1 MLFIENG
8 LINFMKVKFCVILS
22 IFAIFCTICPV
33 FAQQTVIT
41 IPSSDVLPFGHMI
54 LKQSN
59 RFSPFGEGFVSLTP
73 NVIFGTGKDTEIS
86 FGVGTSIRD
95 RTDVKLDMTA
105 KKVFRI
111 KKSTRLTV
119 GGRLQPSLTEG
130 ENPDSMVYAHTS
142 FLVKKTRTTLTAGT
156 YVAGY
161 AQMPDSTGVMLGI
174 DQTIIPNKL
183 RIVADWM
190 SRQDSG
196 CALAA
201 GMKYRPVPATS
212 ITTAVVI
219 PNNSEDRVAF
229 SVSVSQYLGRVLP
242 EKKKDGEEL

>member
-1 MLFIENG
+1 MKFLFR
-8 LINFMKVKFCVILS
+8 LIVPICLFFLS
-22 IFAIFCTICPV
+22 LNPV
-33 FAQQTVIT
+33 FSQQTVIT

-54 LKQSN
+54 LKESN
-59 RFSPFGEGFVSLTP
+59 RFSPFGDGFVSLTP
-73 NVIFGTGKDTEIS
+73 NMILGTGKDTEVS

-111 KKSTRLTV
+111 KKRTRLTV
-119 GGRLQPSLTEG
+119 GGRLQPSLTAG
-130 ENPDSMVYAHTS
+130 EKPDSMIYAHTS
-142 FLVKKTRTTLTAGT
+142 FLVKKTKTTLTAGT

-161 AQMPDSTGVMLGI
+161 SQMPDSTGVMLGI

-183 RIVADWM
+183 RVVADWM

-201 GMKYRPVPATS
+201 GLKYRPVPATS
-212 ITTAVVI
+212 FTTAVVI
-219 PNNSEDRVAF
+219 PNDSEDRVAF
-229 SVSVSQYLGRVLP
+229 SFSVSQYLGRVLP

>member
-1 MLFIENG
+1 MKLLLRGIVPICLF
-8 LINFMKVKFCVILS
+8 FLS
-22 IFAIFCTICPV
+22 LNPV
-33 FAQQTVIT
+33 FSQQTVIT

-54 LKQSN
+54 LKESN
-59 RFSPFGEGFVSLTP
+59 RFSPFGDGFVSITP
-73 NVIFGTGKDTEIS
+73 NMILGTGKDTEVS

-111 KKSTRLTV
+111 KKRTRLTV
-119 GGRLQPSLTEG
+119 GGRLQPSLTAG
-130 ENPDSMVYAHTS
+130 EKPDSMIYAHTS
-142 FLVKKTRTTLTAGT
+142 FLVKKTKTTLTAGT

-161 AQMPDSTGVMLGI
+161 SQMPDSTGVMLGI

-183 RIVADWM
+183 RVVADWM

-201 GMKYRPVPATS
+201 GMKFRPVPTTS
-212 ITTAVVI
+212 FTTAVVI
-219 PNNSEDRVAF
+219 PNDSEDRVAF
-229 SVSVSQYLGRVLP
+229 SFSVSQYLGRVLP

>member
-1 MLFIENG
+1 
-8 LINFMKVKFCVILS
+8 MKLLLRGIVPVCAFFLS
-22 IFAIFCTICPV
+22 LNPV

-54 LKQSN
+54 LKESN
-59 RFSPFGEGFVSLTP
+59 RFSPFGDGFVSLTP
-73 NVIFGTGKDTEIS
+73 NMILGTGKDTEVS

-111 KKSTRLTV
+111 KKRTRLTI
-119 GGRLQPSLTEG
+119 GGRLQPSLTAG
-130 ENPDSMVYAHTS
+130 EKPDSMIYAHTS

-161 AQMPDSTGVMLGI
+161 SQMPDSTGVMLGI

-183 RIVADWM
+183 RVVADWM

-201 GMKYRPVPATS
+201 GVKFRPVPTTS
-212 ITTAVVI
+212 FTTAVVI
-219 PNNSEDRVAF
+219 PNDSEDRVAF
-229 SVSVSQYLGRVLP
+229 SFSVSQYLGRVLP

>member
-1 MLFIENG
+1 ML
-8 LINFMKVKFCVILS
+8 VIRNIIVF
-22 IFAIFCTICPV
+22 IFALFLSGSAV

-73 NVIFGTGKDTEIS
+73 NMILGTGKDTEIS

-111 KKSTRLTV
+111 KKRTRLTV
-119 GGRLQPSLTEG
+119 GGRLQPSLTAG
-130 ENPDSMVYAHTS
+130 ENPDSMLYAHTS
-142 FLVKKTRTTLTAGT
+142 FLVKKTKTTLTAGT

-161 AQMPDSTGVMLGI
+161 SQMPDSMGVMLGI

-183 RIVADWM
+183 RVVADWM

-196 CALAA
+196 CALSA
-201 GMKYRPVPATS
+201 GMKYRPVPTTS
-212 ITTAVVI
+212 ITTAIII
-219 PNNSEDRVAF
+219 PNDSEDRIAF
-229 SVSVSQYLGRVLP
+229 SISLSQYLGRVIP
-242 EKKKDGEEL
+242 EKKKDEEEL